1 MMPRKEEIKE
11 HEAVEKIMIKQLRS
25 NLHGALDECL
35 HAHYREGSINP
46 STGEWEN
53 DVEEEED

>member
-25 NLHGALDECL
+25 NLHGALDECV
-35 HAHYREGSINP
+35 HAHYREGNINP
-46 STGEWEN
+46 ATGEWVN
-53 DVEEEED
+53 DVEGED